1 MKRTGYVERTG
12 VTFKQGI
19 SKPKESLVFIPELH
33 HSGPSSS
40 YSTNTTECLETGRIL
55 SPPSAARPKEVSRNG
70 AEKRHKMHG
79 LRHARFHL
87 LTRGDAGSPQRH
99 SKKGCCAMHATPTHA
114 SIPGHIHTPTP
125 APGCLGR
132 SGETRAHLTSPI
144 SKRNAFPIFFFS
156 FSVFLTLPKYQI
168 NIRFEEV
175 TAEHSSLP
183 ARRAAGC
190 AGSLPRSL
198 FTPRTPR
205 APFQQEKTGD
215 FIAC

>member
-1 MKRTGYVERTG
+1 MVQKRDTKCTARGMLG
-12 VTFKQGI
+12 F
-19 SKPKESLVFIPELH
+19 
-33 HSGPSSS
+33 SSS
-40 YSTNTTECLETGRIL
+40 LRVKLAVPRGAQKRGAVPCMPPQHTHPSLDTSTHPPQPLGASEEVGKPERIL
-55 SPPSAARPKEVSRNG
+55 QVLFQNA
-70 AEKRHKMHG
+70 M
-79 LRHARFHL
+79 RFL
-87 LTRGDAGSPQRH
+87 S
-99 SKKGCCAMHATPTHA
+99 
-114 SIPGHIHTPTP
+114 
-125 APGCLGR
+125 
-132 SGETRAHLTSPI
+132 
-144 SKRNAFPIFFFS
+144 FFFFS

-190 AGSLPRSL
+190 AGSLPRSP

>member
-1 MKRTGYVERTG
+1 MVQKRDTKCTARGMLG
-12 VTFKQGI
+12 F
-19 SKPKESLVFIPELH
+19 
-33 HSGPSSS
+33 SSS
-40 YSTNTTECLETGRIL
+40 LRVKLAVPRGAQKRGAVPCM
-55 SPPSAARPKEVSRNG
+55 PP
-70 AEKRHKMHG
+70 
-79 LRHARFHL
+79 
-87 LTRGDAGSPQRH
+87 Q
-99 SKKGCCAMHATPTHA
+99 HA
-114 SIPGHIHTPTP
+114 SIPGHIHPPTP

-190 AGSLPRSL
+190 AGSLPRSP

>member
-1 MKRTGYVERTG
+1 MVQKRDTKCTARGMLG
-12 VTFKQGI
+12 F
-19 SKPKESLVFIPELH
+19 
-33 HSGPSSS
+33 SSS
-40 YSTNTTECLETGRIL
+40 LRVKL
-55 SPPSAARPKEVSRNG
+55 AVPRG
-70 AEKRHKMHG
+70 A
-79 LRHARFHL
+79 
-87 LTRGDAGSPQRH
+87 Q
-99 SKKGCCAMHATPTHA
+99 KKGCCAVHATPTRIHPWTHPPTHPSPWVPRKKWGNQSA
-114 SIPGHIHTPTP
+114 SYKSYFKTQ
-125 APGCLGR
+125 CVSYL
-132 SGETRAHLTSPI
+132 
-144 SKRNAFPIFFFS
+144 FFFS

-190 AGSLPRSL
+190 AGSLPRSP